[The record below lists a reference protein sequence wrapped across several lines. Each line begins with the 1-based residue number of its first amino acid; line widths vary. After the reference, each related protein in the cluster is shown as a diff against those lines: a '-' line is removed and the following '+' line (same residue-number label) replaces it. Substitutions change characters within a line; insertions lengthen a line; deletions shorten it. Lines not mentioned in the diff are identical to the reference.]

1 VKYLAVVKAQKTSIF
16 ERIPSSSSFIW
27 YQHLGQTVISCASS
41 FITSTFISDEAKQLA
56 EETVEKLQPMFF
68 DHSTQVSKQNE
79 EKVWGF
85 LETRLLI
92 I

>member
-16 ERIPSSSSFIW
+16 ERRPSGTM
-27 YQHLGQTVISCASS
+27 YKHLGQTVISCASS
-41 FITSTFISDEAKQLA
+41 FITFTFISDEAKQLA

-68 DHSTQVSKQNE
+68 DHSTKVSKQNE